1 MGTHHLS
8 ETMKKTINP
17 LIYTLILFISPQL
30 TAAENTELDCLVR
43 PEMYI
48 DLSSSVDSTLKEVLV
63 KTGDIIKKDQPLV
76 KLEASVEAAKVKLAQ
91 LQAAS
96 IGEIMNRKTQLKYAN
111 RNNQRLQAL
120 YAKKSI
126 SLFEKDKA
134 ETEVA
139 LAKIEL
145 SKARENKQIA
155 QLNLEKAQAELA
167 LRTINSPID
176 GIVVDT
182 YARVGEFVAER
193 TIMKLAQID
202 PLRVELIAPA
212 EYFGKITQGM
222 IVNIYPE
229 QPANKTFKATVSV
242 VDQLIDPASGS
253 FTVRMAIPNPDDE
266 LVSGVNCMARFNF

>member
-1 MGTHHLS
+1 MQ
-8 ETMKKTINP
+8 KIIIP
-17 LIYTLILFISPQL
+17 LIYTFTLFFNPQL
-30 TAAENTELDCLVR
+30 MAAENTELDCLVR

-48 DLSSSVDSTLKEVLV
+48 DLSSPVDSTLKEMLV

-76 KLEASVEAAKVKLAQ
+76 KLESSVEKAKVKLAQ

-96 IGEIMNRKTQLKYAN
+96 FSEIENRKVQLKYAN

-120 YAKKSI
+120 YARKSI

-182 YARVGEFVAER
+182 YTRVGEFVAER

-229 QPANKTFKATVSV
+229 QPANKTFKATVTV

-266 LVSGVNCMARFNF
+266 LVSGANCMARFNF